1 MLRIVTFVAERA
13 TRVLVAAR
21 APCVSSELPAPI
33 VTAAAAAARVTNAP
47 RVRARSSGS
56 ALPWLWMSDIGLP
69 PFSCRLTVSD
79 REPLCEPYATRLK
92 AAPDEHVQMFRA
104 EDIHVVV
111 VGGQTGAMW
120 KM

>member
-33 VTAAAAAARVTNAP
+33 VTAAAAARVTNAR

-56 ALPWLWMSDIGLP
+56 ALPWLWMSDIG
-69 PFSCRLTVSD
+69 FSSVLLSAD
-79 REPLCEPYATRLK
+79 GP
-92 AAPDEHVQMFRA
+92 AAH
-104 EDIHVVV
+104 
-111 VGGQTGAMW
+111 G
-120 KM
+120 